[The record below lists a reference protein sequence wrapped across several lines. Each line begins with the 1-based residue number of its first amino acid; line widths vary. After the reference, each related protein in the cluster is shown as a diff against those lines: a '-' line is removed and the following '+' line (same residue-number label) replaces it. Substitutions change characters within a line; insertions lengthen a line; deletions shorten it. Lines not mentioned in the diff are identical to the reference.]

1 MNPLPLGKEADR
13 HCRGTAVLVCK
24 KNVRMRKKINDK
36 GHEKEAAMRLKICMI
51 TAFAAAMI
59 LCIAGV
65 TVGQE
70 KVGIPEGTQIVE
82 QVGNKGMV
90 NWTEG
95 TVEAIGIGAPPERY
109 IGKPQAR
116 PNALRAAQ
124 VDAYRNLL
132 EVINGVRVDST
143 TVIRDFTAESDVINT
158 QVQGMV
164 KGAKVIKQEYMS
176 DGTVE
181 VTVRMP
187 IAGNFAAVIIPR
199 IMEKKQVEPSPA
211 GPAVPAPAT
220 TPAPAP
226 PTAPAPGGE
235 VFTGL
240 VVDARGIQAR
250 PAMSPRIVDENGR
263 EIYGS
268 MSVEREYAVQ
278 QGMSGYARDLTAAQ
292 SNARVTNNP
301 LSVKGLKTEGAG
313 RSDIVIAKAD
323 AEKILAAGD
332 NLSFLKKCRV
342 MIVLD

>member
-1 MNPLPLGKEADR
+1 
-13 HCRGTAVLVCK
+13 
-24 KNVRMRKKINDK
+24 
-36 GHEKEAAMRLKICMI
+36 MRLKICMT

-90 NWTEG
+90 NWTDG
-95 TVEAIGIGAPPERY
+95 YVEAVGIGTPPTQYMGR
-109 IGKPQAR
+109 PQAR
-116 PNALRAAQ
+116 PMALRAAQ

-132 EVINGVRVDST
+132 EVINGVRVDSST
-143 TVIRDFTAESDVINT
+143 TVKDFVVESDIINT
-158 QVQGMV
+158 QVQGIV
-164 KGAKVIKQEYMS
+164 KGSKVMKQEYMS

-187 IAGNFAAVIIPR
+187 LAGNFAAVIIPR
-199 IMEKKQVEPSPA
+199 IMEKKQVQLPPA
-211 GPAVPAPAT
+211 GPA
-220 TPAPAP
+220 APAP
-226 PTAPAPGGE
+226 APAPGGE
-235 VFTGL
+235 IFTGL

-250 PAMSPRIVDENGR
+250 PAMSPRIIDENGR

-268 MSVEREYAVQ
+268 MNVEREYAVQ

-301 LSVKGLKTEGAG
+301 LSVKGLKTEG
-313 RSDIVIAKAD
+313 
-323 AEKILAAGD
+323 
-332 NLSFLKKCRV
+332 
-342 MIVLD
+342 